1 MLVLYIFALGFEKF
15 FNHSLDNLVANRN
28 KLSLLCHSS
37 PILQSTEKQF
47 ALRLRLF
54 QSKTLDLYRA
64 AFNSLQDVL
73 AVKASETSL
82 FQMVSITVITVKLLL
97 NYNPL
102 SANFTEWTNCLSVFD
117 HFVGLA
123 LKGLKKY
130 PL

>member
-1 MLVLYIFALGFEKF
+1 MPQFTNTVVNRETICFEIE
-15 FNHSLDNLVANRN
+15 V
-28 KLSLLCHSS
+28 
-37 PILQSTEKQF
+37 
-47 ALRLRLF
+47 F

>member
-1 MLVLYIFALGFEKF
+1 M
-15 FNHSLDNLVANRN
+15 
-28 KLSLLCHSS
+28 
-37 PILQSTEKQF
+37 
-47 ALRLRLF
+47 
-54 QSKTLDLYRA
+54 DLYRA

-73 AVKASETSL
+73 AVKARETSL